1 MGRCEAGGMSD
12 ARKDDSG
19 KLRIDLI
26 PPEAIDA
33 LAAVLTSGAVRY
45 GERNW
50 EGGIT
55 WGRCFAAMMRH
66 AWAWWRGEGKDP
78 DSGLSHMAHVL
89 CNAAFLV
96 TFEARMVGT
105 DDRPK
110 SEHPMMAMKDGA
122 TAEEV

>member
-1 MGRCEAGGMSD
+1 MSD

-78 DSGLSHMAHVL
+78 ESGLSHMAHVL
-89 CNAAFLV
+89 CNAVFLV
-96 TFEARMVGT
+96 TFEARKVGT

-110 SEHPMMAMKDGA
+110 RQHPMMAMQDGA
-122 TAEEV
+122 TAQEG